1 VRVLIVED
9 DPSMAGSLERGL
21 SAEGYQVDVRFDG
34 QAGLAAA
41 LEVDYDAIILDV
53 MLPLK
58 NGFAVVADLRT
69 AGSATPVLML
79 TAKDGEWD
87 QAEALDAGADDYVT
101 KPFSYTVLLA
111 RLRALLRRSS
121 AHVSSVLSIG
131 DLRIDAA
138 AHRCARGDHDITLT
152 AKEFELLYF
161 LAMRVDT
168 VVTKVALLDGVW
180 GASFGDDT
188 NVVEVY
194 IGYLRRKIDAPFGR
208 TSIETIRGVGYR
220 LSASDGS

>member
-1 VRVLIVED
+1 
-9 DPSMAGSLERGL
+9 MAGSLERGL
-21 SAEGYQVDVRFDG
+21 SAEGYSVDVAFDG
-34 QAGLAAA
+34 EAGLEAA
-41 LEVDYDAIILDV
+41 LTVDYDAIVLDV
-53 MLPLK
+53 MLPK
-58 NGFAVVADLRT
+58 RNGFAVVADIR
-69 AGSATPVLML
+69 ASGSTTPVLML

-121 AHVSSVLSIG
+121 AHTSSVLMIG

-138 AHRCARGDHDITLT
+138 GHRCWRGDNEVMLT
-152 AKEFELLYF
+152 PKEFELLYF
-161 LAMRVDT
+161 LAMRVDA

-180 GASFGDDT
+180 GAGFTDDT

-194 IGYLRRKIDAPFGR
+194 IGYLRKKIDAPFGQ

-220 LSASDGS
+220 LSDSA

>member
-1 VRVLIVED
+1 MRVLIVED
-9 DPSMAGSLERGL
+9 DRSMAGSLERGL
-21 SAEGYQVDVRFDG
+21 AAEGYQVDVAFDG

-41 LEVDYDAIILDV
+41 LDVDYDAIILDV

-58 NGFAVVADLRT
+58 NGFAVVADIRT
-69 AGSATPVLML
+69 AGSTTPVLML

-121 AHVSSVLSIG
+121 AHVSSVLAVG

-138 AHRCARGDHDITLT
+138 AHRCWRGDVEVTLT

-161 LAMRVDT
+161 LAMRVDI

-180 GASFGDDT
+180 GSGFGDDT

-194 IGYLRRKIDAPFGR
+194 IGYLRRKVDTPFGR

-220 LSASDGS
+220 LSDSA

>member
-1 VRVLIVED
+1 MRVLIVED
-9 DPSMAGSLERGL
+9 DRSMAGSLERGL
-21 SAEGYQVDVRFDG
+21 AAEGYQVDVAFDG
-34 QAGLAAA
+34 EAGLAAA
-41 LEVDYDAIILDV
+41 LDVDYDAIILDV

-58 NGFAVVADLRT
+58 NGFAVVAAIRS

-121 AHVSSVLSIG
+121 AHVSSVLSVG
-131 DLRIDAA
+131 DLRVDTA
-138 AHRCARGDHDITLT
+138 AHRCWRGDVEVTLT

-180 GASFGDDT
+180 GAAFGDDT

-220 LSASDGS
+220 LSNSV